1 VSRILFAV
9 PSLARLKGFENTL
22 MRLAERGHIV
32 RIATKMPGDTQL
44 PARLS
49 THDDRISVTES
60 PSRRSDEWRDS
71 IVGVR
76 GVRNYLRYLAPGF
89 EHAEK
94 LRKRAL
100 LEFIKTASDGA
111 LTQIAATCGPCGREL
126 KNDKLAHMLEGLGQD
141 GLNALETLFRTAEE
155 DIPSDAGFDAFLSR
169 EQPDVVLVAPLV
181 SLESGQADL
190 VKSART
196 LRIPSALPVVSIDS
210 LSTEG
215 LVTEIPDK
223 IFAWNE
229 RQAREAVELHGVP
242 CDRVTITG
250 APQFDAFFDEQP
262 ARSRNAFCMAYGL
275 DYRMPVLAYV
285 CSSEFVAKDESV
297 FVGRWIDAVRRHPLL
312 GECGIVIRPHPRA
325 RRTWDDY
332 APPPRVALARIKD
345 RDDRGE
351 LHDVLCHSNAVVA
364 LNTGAWFE
372 AAILGKPVFT
382 ILAPEYAGG
391 QAQTLHF
398 HYLLRD
404 EGGFVEPAASLDVH
418 LEQLAGALASPPGPG
433 HLEQHV
439 QRFLRPGGLALP
451 ASHLLADAIES
462 LAG

>member
-1 VSRILFAV
+1 MSRILFAV
-9 PSLARLKGFENTL
+9 RSVAHAKGFERTL
-22 MRLAERGHIV
+22 LRLAERGHAV
-32 RIATKMPGDTQL
+32 RMAIETSGATLL
-44 PARLS
+44 PPLLS
-49 THDDRISVTES
+49 THDGISLTTL
-60 PSRRSDEWRDS
+60 PSRRSDQWRDS

-76 GVRNYLRYLAPGF
+76 GFRNYLRYLAPGF

-100 LEFIKTASDGA
+100 LGFIKTASDRA

-126 KNDKLAHMLEGLGQD
+126 KNDKLAYMLEGLGQN

-155 DIPSDAGFDAFLSR
+155 DIPSDPDFEAFLSR
-169 EQPDVVLVAPLV
+169 EQPDAVVVSPLVALQ
-181 SLESGQADL
+181 SGQADL
-190 VKSART
+190 VKSARA
-196 LRIPSALPVVSIDS
+196 LGMPSAMPVASFDS
-210 LSTEG
+210 LSSEG

-223 IFAWNE
+223 VFAWNE

-250 APQFDAFFDEQP
+250 SPQFDAFFDEQP
-262 ARSRNAFCMAYGL
+262 ARARNAFCMAYGL
-275 DYRMPVLAYV
+275 DSRMPVLAYLG
-285 CSSEFVAKDESV
+285 SSEFVAKDESV
-297 FVGRWIDAVRRHPLL
+297 FVDRWIDAVRRHPLL
-312 GECGIVIRPHPRA
+312 GECGIVIRPHPRT

-332 APPPRVALARIKD
+332 APPPRVALARVRD
-345 RDDRGE
+345 RHDHGE
-351 LHDVLCHSNAVVA
+351 LHDVLFHSNAVVA

-391 QAQTLHF
+391 QEQTLHF

-418 LEQLAGALASPPGPG
+418 LEQLAGALASPPSPG

-439 QRFLRPGGLALP
+439 QRFLRQGGLAQP
-451 ASHLLADAIES
+451 ASHLLADAIE
-462 LAG
+462 